1 MAGAGGRGGDG
12 GNGGIGGE
20 GGDGGEGGIG
30 GRGGSG
36 WEGGGGASGD
46 GGDGGDDGERG
57 GLGDDGTDGDR
68 GDDGEDGG
76 ANFNTRY
83 GYTGNGGEGSSD
95 EGQRGDSSDTRGS
108 AGDGG
113 TQGQGGAG
121 GLGLGLAAENG
132 DGGVTGDPG
141 GTAASPG
148 SPGNVGGSGENG
160 AHAYYNLLGR
170 NLVNSLEIAAGYGGG
185 GGGGGGGGAASAVY
199 LYNWSGGGGG
209 GGGGGGAAGGAG
221 GGSGG
226 CGGGGGAS
234 GDQQGDPGTA
244 GSSGS
249 PGNTPSSAATG
260 GGHGGNGG
268 EAIASWPAGGSPGTA
283 GSGGDGG
290 AGGGG
295 GSGGTGGEGAQA
307 GSGGG
312 TIVLAAKGLLEFEGA
327 NVELDVSASFPAS
340 GGPGGSGAG
349 GAGGVGGWGGAGG
362 NGGGNGPGQAGNGG
376 SGGSGKSG
384 GGGSAGGAGGNG
396 GNGGQGGFGLPGMV
410 KLHGS
415 IIRASNAEVIAAGGF
430 DLAEE
435 HRGIATMID
444 NMTEDARIQHQ
455 PELNV
460 AGPPRLDYVEGDYAL
475 LFDGSHPLF
484 GSAPY
489 AAGTMLP
496 LIPTLRGGPKPHGF
510 GAQLPLDLYNYFI
523 KDNVDWHISLIPSPE
538 LVELF
543 VFEND
548 TTDGSFDPDNNSY
561 FYRHHTIVVINTNQT
576 GTQNATG
583 VWLRVGGSNPIRVG
597 GAGIIESGEV
607 WLTTAHFA
615 TDPSAISLMYQVELI
630 SDPVGGD
637 AYVGE
642 DKTISV
648 DTQQGVIGPS
658 TPVSYTWYRM
668 LAGTTTW
675 EKIYTDYPYDP
686 DYIDAGGPYNLDP
699 AHFVVWRNDPADSG
713 HCELTIV
720 GFTEADAAAYRCE
733 VTDYSLQR
741 SPLSSSN
748 AYIKIGPGAITID
761 LQPAGD
767 NLYVADDYTVS
778 LGAAGGVGP
787 LRYQWSFNDGGG
799 PVDVG
804 RNLPFYT
811 VWNLDATDI
820 GDYACAIQDTTELSA
835 PGHLTPAEAVSGDA
849 YLDVQNPV
857 AVTDPVAN
865 PPSAE
870 GIVMYVDQY
879 PLLFSVVASEGYGGY
894 TYQWWHDDGEEGK
907 AVTEIP
913 GATDDTYTIASPHV
927 GDSGTYY
934 CVAADN
940 NGSEATSGS
949 SVPLTV
955 VPGLEVTED
964 PLDAFGVLVGDAVSF
979 SVSVT
984 GGVLPRH
991 YQWKFDDDGGAVN
1004 VGDDAPLLVVAPV
1017 GLADMGEYWCEV
1029 TDSLTGSIESGR
1041 ATLTAEEPVP
1051 AAGLVGLALLA
1062 GAVALGGMLADGRRK

>member
-1 MAGAGGRGGDG
+1 M
-12 GNGGIGGE
+12 
-20 GGDGGEGGIG
+20 
-30 GRGGSG
+30 
-36 WEGGGGASGD
+36 
-46 GGDGGDDGERG
+46 
-57 GLGDDGTDGDR
+57 
-68 GDDGEDGG
+68 
-76 ANFNTRY
+76 
-83 GYTGNGGEGSSD
+83 
-95 EGQRGDSSDTRGS
+95 
-108 AGDGG
+108 
-113 TQGQGGAG
+113 
-121 GLGLGLAAENG
+121 
-132 DGGVTGDPG
+132 
-141 GTAASPG
+141 
-148 SPGNVGGSGENG
+148 
-160 AHAYYNLLGR
+160 
-170 NLVNSLEIAAGYGGG
+170 
-185 GGGGGGGGAASAVY
+185 
-199 LYNWSGGGGG
+199 
-209 GGGGGGAAGGAG
+209 
-221 GGSGG
+221 
-226 CGGGGGAS
+226 
-234 GDQQGDPGTA
+234 
-244 GSSGS
+244 
-249 PGNTPSSAATG
+249 
-260 GGHGGNGG
+260 
-268 EAIASWPAGGSPGTA
+268 
-283 GSGGDGG
+283 
-290 AGGGG
+290 
-295 GSGGTGGEGAQA
+295 
-307 GSGGG
+307 
-312 TIVLAAKGLLEFEGA
+312 VLAAKGLLEFVGA
-327 NVELDVSASFPAS
+327 PGAVDLDISAAWPV
-340 GGPGGSGAG
+340 SGAG
-349 GAGGVGGWGGAGG
+349 GGSGGPGAGG
-362 NGGGNGPGQAGNGG
+362 NGGGGGAGGGSGGAGQVFIGLVAGGNGG
-376 SGGSGKSG
+376 SGNTG
-384 GGGSAGGAGGNG
+384 GGGGVGSSGGSGGT
-396 GNGGQGGFGLPGMV
+396 GGQGGAAGYGTPGMV

-415 IIRASNAEVIAAGGF
+415 MVFASSAQIVAGGTV
-430 DLAEE
+430 DTLDE
-435 HRGIATMID
+435 HQGMATMVH
-444 NMTEDARIQHQ
+444 NMSVDARILHQ
-455 PELNV
+455 PVLNQ
-460 AGPPRLDYVEGDYAL
+460 AGNARPRLGYVEGNYAM
-475 LFDGSHPLF
+475 FDGSQPLF

-489 AAGTMLP
+489 AAGVELP

-510 GAQLPLDLYNYFI
+510 GAQLPLDLYDYFI
-523 KDNVDWHISLIPSPE
+523 KDNVDFHIGGMGSPD
-538 LVELF
+538 LVELLI
-543 VFEND
+543 FEND
-548 TTDGSFDPDNNSY
+548 TIDGSFDPDYNSY
-561 FYRHHTIVVINTNQT
+561 FEDHHTIVVINTDQT

-583 VWLRVGGSNPIRVG
+583 VWLRVGAFNPILVG

-607 WLTTAHFA
+607 WLTTAHFT
-615 TDPSAISLMYQVELI
+615 TDAGAIELMYQVELI
-630 SDPVGGD
+630 TDPVGGD

-835 PGHLTPAEAVSGDA
+835 PGHLTPATAVSDDA

-879 PLLFSVVASEGYGGY
+879 PIEFSVVASEGYGGY
-894 TYQWWHDDGEEGK
+894 TYQWWHDDGEGGK
-907 AVTEIP
+907 AVAEIP
-913 GATDDTYTIASPHV
+913 GATEDVYTIASPQV

-934 CVAADN
+934 CVVADN

-964 PLDAFGVLVGDAVSF
+964 PVDAFGVLVGDPVSF

-991 YQWKFDDDGGAVN
+991 YQWKFDDGGGPIN
-1004 VGDDAPLLVVAPV
+1004 LGDDAPLLILDPV
-1017 GLADMGEYWCEV
+1017 GLDDMGEYWCEV
-1029 TDSLTGSIESGR
+1029 TDSLTGSVESGR

-1051 AAGLVGLALLA
+1051 AAGLVGLGLLA
-1062 GAVALGGMLADGRRK
+1062 GAVALGGVLTRGRRK